1 MSADRGAPTALDD
14 VKIHVRIK
22 LSALWTSVMLCYLYG
37 DYFGLYVPGTVQ
49 HMLDGRMGELGPTT
63 PGVVLAMALTMAV
76 PSAMVFLSLVLGT
89 AVCRW
94 ANIVLGMV
102 YTAIMLL
109 SMPGMWTFY
118 IALGAI
124 EIVFTLLIVR
134 YAWTW
139 PKRAAA

>member
-1 MSADRGAPTALDD
+1 MALDD

-49 HMLDGRMGELGPTT
+49 HMLDGTMGELGPTT

-76 PSAMVFLSLVLGT
+76 PSAMVFLSLVLEA

-94 ANIVLGMV
+94 TNIVLGAV

-139 PKRAAA
+139 PKRVAA

>member
-1 MSADRGAPTALDD
+1 MALDD

-49 HMLDGRMGELGPTT
+49 HMLDGTMGELGPTT

-76 PSAMVFLSLVLGT
+76 PSAMVFLSLVLEA

-94 ANIVLGMV
+94 TNIVLGAV

-124 EIVFTLLIVR
+124 EVVFTLLIVR

-139 PKRAAA
+139 PKRVAS

>member
-1 MSADRGAPTALDD
+1 MALDD

-49 HMLDGRMGELGPTT
+49 HMLDGTMGELGPTT

-76 PSAMVFLSLVLGT
+76 PSAMVFLSLVLEA

-94 ANIVLGMV
+94 TNIVLGAV

-124 EIVFTLLIVR
+124 EVVFTLLIVR

-139 PKRAAA
+139 PKRVAA